1 MNANEIGALKPPQ
14 TAPAVEIEDLEK
26 TYILGPHAVPALRGV
41 ALRIEPGEFVA
52 VMGPSGCGKT
62 TLLNMIGLLDTPT
75 RGTVRIGGKEI
86 SSLSDNERADLR
98 RDSLGFVFQFY
109 NLLPMLTAFE
119 NVEIPLNFK
128 GLDRANR
135 KVRADEMLARVGLA
149 GRAHHLPAE
158 LSGGEQQR
166 VTIARALANRPSIV
180 LLDEPTGDLDSK
192 TGAEIMD
199 LVFRLNREE
208 KTTFVMV
215 THDRVLALRADRI
228 LTMQDG
234 KIVGE
239 ERPAPSGGAQGAGG
253 MEAVGQGSAGQPGD
267 KEIQAGGVSPAP

>member
-1 MNANEIGALKPPQ
+1 MNANAPASNAVPSP
-14 TAPAVEIEDLEK
+14 APAVELLDLEK
-26 TYILGPHAVPALRGV
+26 TYILGPHAVAALRGV
-41 ALRIEPGEFVA
+41 NLRVEPGEFVA

-75 RGTVRIGGKEI
+75 RGTVRIGDRDV
-86 SSLSDNERADLR
+86 SDLSDNDRADLR
-98 RDSLGFVFQFY
+98 RDRLGFVFQFY

-128 GLDRANR
+128 GFDREGRKARAN
-135 KVRADEMLARVGLA
+135 EMLGRVGLLNR
-149 GRAHHLPAE
+149 GHHLPAE

-215 THDRVLALRADRI
+215 THDRALASRADRL

-234 KIVGE
+234 KIVD
-239 ERPAPSGGAQGAGG
+239 ERRATHEGPAAVPPAAAPAPAQGAGG
-253 MEAVGQGSAGQPGD
+253 
-267 KEIQAGGVSPAP
+267 GGETGTGK